1 MRYTDIDKGEFI
13 YLVWIFGLIILSFIL
28 AETIYYE
35 IKERKQNSSNSKRGK
50 KNL

>member
-1 MRYTDIDKGEFI
+1 MINDAE
-13 YLVWIFGLIILSFIL
+13 ILRVFWGFCIVVFSFIL

-35 IKERKQNSSNSKRGK
+35 IKERKQNSSNRKRGK